1 MTQKQYIQII
11 ILIIIFSITGYYIS
25 KLTYDN
31 IDARVQSKVSFES
44 DYFIIGE
51 FNHTF
56 YNFNQSINKL
66 VDSIRNASEG
76 NSDICKIPTIDNI
89 RPISLN
95 YDGSTGIFQIEI
107 INNNTDENEKCFNNI
122 LNLTTIDFHN
132 YVKNAI
138 DKKNFEIEEF
148 SSNFLKEKD
157 ISYKNF
163 KQIDFSD
170 FLNLLNLNEI
180 NKIGLG
186 KEYFVGKL
194 ENNTNF
200 YTTVDN
206 LSSKDFILNKLVE
219 KNVKFYFLD
228 EDSVTNA
235 IHSKIYYETQFSRT
249 LDITLLKK
257 KLEGIPYK
265 VLKTEHINNKISY
278 KVYMLLLIICFN
290 ILTIIIFF
298 SMNTYLLRKL
308 VNFVKTV

>member
-66 VDSIRNASEG
+66 VDSIRNASES

-148 SSNFLKEKD
+148 SSNF
-157 ISYKNF
+157 
-163 KQIDFSD
+163 
-170 FLNLLNLNEI
+170 
-180 NKIGLG
+180 
-186 KEYFVGKL
+186 
-194 ENNTNF
+194 
-200 YTTVDN
+200 
-206 LSSKDFILNKLVE
+206 
-219 KNVKFYFLD
+219 
-228 EDSVTNA
+228 
-235 IHSKIYYETQFSRT
+235 
-249 LDITLLKK
+249 
-257 KLEGIPYK
+257 
-265 VLKTEHINNKISY
+265 
-278 KVYMLLLIICFN
+278 
-290 ILTIIIFF
+290 
-298 SMNTYLLRKL
+298 
-308 VNFVKTV
+308 